1 MGMRSS
7 DIANLK
13 LENID
18 WKNRSILYRQNKT
31 NADVWVP
38 MPVAVGNA
46 IFRYLKQSRPRMA
59 VCRNVFVDF
68 KAPFCGMSR
77 NICYGA
83 LKRALPHRDVRGSGF
98 HVTRKTFSTNRLRN
112 GVRPESIADVI
123 GHRDTESLKHYLSLD
138 DERMAVCP
146 LSLADL
152 RLEME
157 GSDAL

>member
-1 MGMRSS
+1 
-7 DIANLK
+7 
-13 LENID
+13 
-18 WKNRSILYRQNKT
+18 
-31 NADVWVP
+31 

-83 LKRALPHRDVRGSGF
+83 LKRALPDRDVRGSGF

-138 DERMAVCP
+138 DERMAACP